1 MSIPSPE
8 ALVLRA
14 GALRLE
20 LCPAAG
26 GTIVGLWHDDTPLM
40 RAPDRALLRA
50 GNPRGAASW
59 PLVPYS
65 NRVRGARFAW
75 EGRTIELARDTLGG
89 DHAIHGNGWRRPWTV
104 EDESPSA
111 AMLVHRHAPDG
122 FWPFACEARQGFAL
136 DGAGA
141 TLWMAI
147 TNTGDGDMPAGLGHH
162 PYFRRSADA
171 RLRVGLGEMWEG
183 DEARFPLRR
192 VPVPARFDFSAGREV
207 DRVDLDAVFVGWTR
221 PARIEWPS
229 ERLALEI
236 SASAIFGR
244 LVVFVSP
251 GQPFFAVEPV
261 SHDTDAFN
269 HPGTESGLRVLA
281 PGETLQGEM
290 RFAVMRA

>member
-1 MSIPSPE
+1 
-8 ALVLRA
+8 
-14 GALRLE
+14 
-20 LCPAAG
+20 
-26 GTIVGLWHDDTPLM
+26 M

-75 EGRTIELARDTLGG
+75 KGRTIELARDALGG
-89 DHAIHGNGWRRPWTV
+89 DHAIHGNGWRRPWVV

-111 AMLVHRHAPDG
+111 AMLVQRHEADG

-136 DGAGA
+136 DAGGA
-141 TLWMAI
+141 TLWMAL
-147 TNTGDGDMPAGLGHH
+147 TNTGDADMPAGLGHH

-207 DRVDLDAVFVGWTR
+207 DPVDLDAVFVGWTR

-229 ERLALEI
+229 DRLALEI

-244 LVVFVSP
+244 LVVFVPP

-269 HPGTESGLRVLA
+269 HPGAESGLRVLA

-290 RFAVMRA
+290 RFAVSRG